1 MLVLTTLQQTLSL
14 QCHYSFG
21 GKILR
26 DRYSWRRR
34 RGGNGVVWGDGKV
47 KQFGGKLPLHL
58 PP

>member
-21 GKILR
+21 GKKLR
-26 DRYSWRRR
+26 DRYSCGRR
-34 RGGNGVVWGDGKV
+34 RGGNGVAWGEGKV
-47 KQFGGKLPLHL
+47 KQFGGKLPLCL